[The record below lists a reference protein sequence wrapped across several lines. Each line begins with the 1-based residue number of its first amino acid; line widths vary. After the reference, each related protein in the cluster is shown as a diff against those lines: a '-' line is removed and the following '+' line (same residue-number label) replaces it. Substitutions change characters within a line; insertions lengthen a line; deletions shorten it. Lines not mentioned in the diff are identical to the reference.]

1 MKKIAITTGDPNS
14 ISPEIIIKALKKLD
28 LPQEQVVIIGNTEIF
43 EYYSNNYNL
52 KLDKNYE
59 IIEVPFKGENIKP
72 GKETKEA
79 GDFAYQALV
88 KACNLAKEGVIKAIV
103 TAPISKHSIN
113 LAGHHFEGQTE
124 ILEKN
129 LAHSGQKAEMLFIS
143 DKLWVMLLTRH
154 VAIKDVP
161 KLIDKNLIIEKAKRL
176 NNSLKN
182 NFNIKAPKL
191 ALCALNPHAGEDG
204 LFGEE
209 EMQEYIP
216 AIEELK
222 ENGINIQGPF
232 PADAIFAHFEEKD
245 FDCYI
250 ASYHDQG
257 LIPVKLL
264 GQSTSVNTTIGL
276 DLIRTS
282 PAHGTAFDIAGKI
295 LADETS
301 MISAIKTALK
311 SI

>member
-14 ISPEIIIKALKKLD
+14 ISPEIIIKALNKLD
-28 LPQEQVVIIGNTEIF
+28 LPEKQVVIIGNTNVF
-43 EYYSNNYNL
+43 EYYSNNYGL
-52 KLDKNYE
+52 KLNKNYE
-59 IIEVPFKGENIKP
+59 IIEIPFEEVNIKP

-88 KACNLAKEGVIKAIV
+88 KACTLAKEGLVKAIV

-113 LAGHHFEGQTE
+113 LAGHHFDGQTE

-129 LAHSGQKAEMLFIS
+129 LAHSAQKAEMLFIS

-154 VAIKDVP
+154 VAIKNVP
-161 KLIDKNLIIEKAKRL
+161 ELITKDLIIEKTQRL

-182 NFNIKAPKL
+182 NFNIKTPKL

-204 LFGEE
+204 LFGDEE
-209 EMQEYIP
+209 KKEYLP
-216 AIEELK
+216 AIKELK
-222 ENGINIQGPF
+222 ASGINVEGPF
-232 PADAIFAHFEEKD
+232 PADALFAHFEEKD

-276 DLIRTS
+276 DVIRTS

-295 LADETS
+295 KADETS
-301 MISAIKTALK
+301 MISAIKIALK
-311 SI
+311 SL

>member
-14 ISPEIIIKALKKLD
+14 ISPEIIIKALNKLD
-28 LPQEQVVIIGNTEIF
+28 LPEEQVVIIGNSDIF
-43 EYYSNNYNL
+43 EYYSNNYGL

-59 IIEVPFKGENIKP
+59 IIELPFKKECIKP

-79 GDFAYQALV
+79 GEFAYQAIV
-88 KACNLAKEGVIKAIV
+88 KACNLAKEGLVKAIV

-113 LAGHHFEGQTE
+113 LAGHHFDGQTE

-129 LAHSGQKAEMLFIS
+129 LALNGQKAEMLFIS

-154 VAIKDVP
+154 VAIKDIP
-161 KLIDKNLIIEKAKRL
+161 ELITKNLIIEKTQRL
-176 NNSLKN
+176 NNTLKD
-182 NFNIKAPKL
+182 NFNIKTPKL

-204 LFGEE
+204 LFGDEE
-209 EMQEYIP
+209 KKEYLP
-216 AIEELK
+216 AIKELK
-222 ENGINIQGPF
+222 ASGINVEGPF
-232 PADAIFAHFEEKD
+232 PADALFAHFEEKD

-276 DLIRTS
+276 DVIRTS
-282 PAHGTAFDIAGKI
+282 PAHGTAFDIAGEIK
-295 LADETS
+295 ADETS
-301 MISAIKTALK
+301 MISAIKIALK
-311 SI
+311 SL

>member
-14 ISPEIIIKALKKLD
+14 ISPEIIIKALIKLD
-28 LPQEQVVIIGNTEIF
+28 LPQEQVLIVGNSNIF
-43 EYYSNNYNL
+43 EFYENNYNL
-52 KLDKNYE
+52 KLDKKYE
-59 IIEVPFKGENIKP
+59 IVEIPFNKENIMP

-79 GDFAYQALV
+79 GDFAYKTLV
-88 KACNLAKEGVIKAIV
+88 KACNLAKEGSIQSIV
-103 TAPISKHSIN
+103 TAPISKHAIN
-113 LAGHHFEGQTE
+113 LAGHRFDGQTE

-129 LAHSGQKAEMLFIS
+129 LGLNGQKAEMLFIS

-154 VAIKDVP
+154 VALKDLP
-161 KLIDKNLIIEKAKRL
+161 TLINKDLIIEKAKRL
-176 NNSLKN
+176 NEALKN
-182 NFNIKAPKL
+182 NFNIKTPKI
-191 ALCALNPHAGEDG
+191 ALCALNPHAGEEG

-209 EMQEYIP
+209 EIKEYIP
-216 AIEELK
+216 AINELK
-222 ENGINIQGPF
+222 TEGINIEGPY
-232 PADAIFAHFEEKD
+232 PADALFAHFEEKD

-276 DLIRTS
+276 NIIRTS

-295 LADETS
+295 KADETS
-301 MISAIKTALK
+301 MISAIKIALK
-311 SI
+311 SL